1 MVEYLRKEYKIK
13 KIVIIDI
20 DCYYGDGM
28 QDIFWNDKDV
38 LFIFLYQDGIILY
51 FGIGFIDEIG
61 GFLVIGYILNLFLL
75 FYIFDEGFLY
85 CLDNFIIF
93 VLEEFKFDIIIN
105 LVGQDNYYFDLLINM
120 NFFV

>member
-1 MVEYLRKEYKIK
+1 M
-13 KIVIIDI
+13 
-20 DCYYGDGM
+20 
-28 QDIFWNDKDV
+28 
-38 LFIFLYQDGIILY
+38 FIFLYQDGIILY

-105 LVGQDNYYFDLLINM
+105 LVG
-120 NFFV
+120 